1 MKNAKINSQIQLFAP
16 HSVKLVWLVICVD
29 SNATTA
35 EATFTSTPSSFF
47 KHCKRKT
54 G

>member
-1 MKNAKINSQIQLFAP
+1 MKNAKINGKIQPFVP
-16 HSVKLVWLVICVD
+16 HLVKLIWLVICVD

-35 EATFTSTPSSFF
+35 EATFRSTPSSFF